1 MIDWLR
7 AFILVLVAPL
17 RGLREV
23 RDHSTLAQS
32 GLVALVVHATFFFY
46 LTWSYLREFIG
57 SRGALGF
64 SSILQ
69 AAGVDIHRRSFRS
82 LVVVYNQPL

>member
-46 LTWSYLREFIG
+46 LTWSYLREFIACVAHLAFPQF
-57 SRGALGF
+57 SRPP
-64 SSILQ
+64 
-69 AAGVDIHRRSFRS
+69 VC
-82 LVVVYNQPL
+82 